1 MTSNN
6 TEVDFVLYG
15 DKGIKA
21 FEVKRTGKISSS
33 MLKGLKAFQKDYPS
47 AKTYFIYGGERR
59 LREGDTEIL
68 PIKDVLKDL
77 PKILS
82 H

>member
-33 MLKGLKAFQKDYPS
+33 MLKGLRAFQKDYPG
-47 AKTYFIYGGERR
+47 AKTYFVYGGERR

-68 PIKDVLKDL
+68 PIKDALKDL

-82 H
+82 R